1 MQAEAIAFTATVR
14 KEWQVMRRYWPNT
27 VLLLVESLL
36 VPLGYWAQAS
46 GFAGGDHRAVDAFAS
61 RSGTAD
67 VAGFIYLGW
76 AVYLW
81 MTSTIWGP
89 GTSLRKERM
98 QGSLENLFL
107 TPVSRFTVLFG
118 PAVTQLLPA
127 ALMFTTVGLMMR
139 FAFGVPLGP
148 RQLLTGLLVVLAS
161 IPVLF
166 ALGALVALLV
176 LRVRDAAGI
185 NGAIRGLTG
194 ILCGITFPIA
204 VLPGWVRPVSR
215 ALPITQVLDTLRAAV
230 LQQPAL
236 ADIWSRV
243 LILLSLGIGIGAVTV
258 TMLGLVLRSAGRTG
272 RLGQY

>member
-1 MQAEAIAFTATVR
+1 MHAEAIAFAATVR
-14 KEWQVMRRYWPNT
+14 KEWQVMMRYWPNT
-27 VLLLVESLL
+27 VMLLLESVL
-36 VPLGYWAQAS
+36 VPLGYWAQAA
-46 GFAGGDHRAVDAFAS
+46 GFAGGDQHAVDAFAS
-61 RSGTAD
+61 RSGTTD

-81 MTSTIWGP
+81 ITSMIWGP

-107 TPVSRFTVLFG
+107 TPVSRVTILFG
-118 PAVTQLLPA
+118 PATTQIFPA
-127 ALMFTTVGLMMR
+127 ALMFTVVGLMLR
-139 FAFGVPLGP
+139 FVFDVPLGP
-148 RQLLTGLLVVLAS
+148 VRLLSGLLVVIAS

-166 ALGALVALLV
+166 GLAALVGLSV

-185 NGAIRGLTG
+185 NSAVRGLVG

-204 VLPGWVRPVSR
+204 VLPGWIQPVSR
-215 ALPITQVLDTLRAAV
+215 SLPVTQVLYALRSSV

-236 ADIWSRV
+236 AAVWSRA
-243 LILLSLGIGIGAVTV
+243 LILLALGLGIGAAAVI
-258 TMLGLVLRSAGRTG
+258 MLGWVLRSSQRNG

>member
-1 MQAEAIAFTATVR
+1 MHAEAIAFAATVR
-14 KEWQVMRRYWPNT
+14 KEWQVMMRYWPNT
-27 VLLLVESLL
+27 VMLLLESVL
-36 VPLGYWAQAS
+36 VPLGYWAQAA
-46 GFAGGDHRAVDAFAS
+46 GFAGGDQQAVDAFAG
-61 RSGTAD
+61 RSGTTD

-81 MTSTIWGP
+81 ITSMIWGP

-107 TPVSRFTVLFG
+107 TPVSRVTILFG
-118 PAVTQLLPA
+118 PATTQLFPA
-127 ALMFTTVGLMMR
+127 ALMFTVVGLMLR
-139 FAFGVPLGP
+139 FVFDVPLGP
-148 RQLLTGLLVVLAS
+148 VRLLSGLLVVIAS

-166 ALGALVALLV
+166 GLAALVGLSV

-185 NGAIRGLTG
+185 NSAVRGLVG

-204 VLPGWVRPVSR
+204 VLPGWIQPVSR
-215 ALPITQVLDTLRAAV
+215 SLPVTQVLYALRSSV

-236 ADIWSRV
+236 AAVWSRA
-243 LILLSLGIGIGAVTV
+243 LILLALGLGIGAAAVI
-258 TMLGLVLRSAGRTG
+258 MLGWVLRSSQRNG